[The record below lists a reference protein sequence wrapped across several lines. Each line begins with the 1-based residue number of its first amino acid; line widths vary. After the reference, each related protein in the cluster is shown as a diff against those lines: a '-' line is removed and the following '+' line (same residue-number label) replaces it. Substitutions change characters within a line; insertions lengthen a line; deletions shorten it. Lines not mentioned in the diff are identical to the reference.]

1 MFETP
6 AGRLLGG
13 SVAALEQGVRA
24 WKTQP
29 VDWDLMGE
37 AQLSEDAMGISE
49 DMLAAFEAADIEVSD
64 RYGAYN
70 EGGELLPVEHP
81 WLKTFNAAQ

>member
-29 VDWDLMGE
+29 VDWFFLAHLQGQTDL
-37 AQLSEDAMGISE
+37 QIVR
-49 DMLAAFEAADIEVSD
+49 AAPIT
-64 RYGAYN
+64 GT
-70 EGGELLPVEHP
+70 H
-81 WLKTFNAAQ
+81 